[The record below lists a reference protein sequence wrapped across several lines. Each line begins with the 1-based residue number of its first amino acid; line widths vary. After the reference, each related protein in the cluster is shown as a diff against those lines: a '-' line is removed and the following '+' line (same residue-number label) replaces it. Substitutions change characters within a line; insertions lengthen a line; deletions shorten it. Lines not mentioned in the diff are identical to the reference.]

1 MYLLEEP
8 QKSQEEAMKGNESQ
22 ESELEM
28 QTLIYQRGLTC
39 LCSPERLKGIMPM
52 LAGTEQEKGYF
63 KQWLC
68 CKVKTLQ
75 I

>member
-1 MYLLEEP
+1 
-8 QKSQEEAMKGNESQ
+8 MKGNESQ

-39 LCSPERLKGIMPM
+39 LCSPETFKDIM
-52 LAGTEQEKGYF
+52 LAQNKRKVIL
-63 KQWLC
+63 KQWLR